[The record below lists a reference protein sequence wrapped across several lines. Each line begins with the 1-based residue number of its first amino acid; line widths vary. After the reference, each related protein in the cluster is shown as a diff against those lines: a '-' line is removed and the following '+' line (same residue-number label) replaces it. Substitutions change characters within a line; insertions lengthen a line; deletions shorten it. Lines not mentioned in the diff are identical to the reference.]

1 MTTLKAHTPASAHD
15 AKADEWRHQIIAP
28 MQCPVCPTDPCGD
41 SDCPACGNDLYHRAI
56 YRMLQ
61 NLSHNQRIPTRAPD
75 RMLPGSPAEAFA
87 LGQSELLQELLCIG
101 DDIRRT
107 MS

>member
-1 MTTLKAHTPASAHD
+1 MTTPEGPKPATTHNAN
-15 AKADEWRHQIIAP
+15 ADEWRHQIIAP
-28 MQCPVCPTDPCGD
+28 MQCPICPTDPCGD
-41 SDCPACGNDLYHRAI
+41 SECPGCGNDLYHRAI

-61 NLSHNQRIPTRAPD
+61 NLNRNRHLPTRSPN

-87 LGQSELLQELLCIG
+87 LGQTELLQELLHVG
-101 DDIRRT
+101 DVIRRT